1 MTFLWPQMLWLALAV
16 PLLIAAGQLLSLRRK
31 GAVASDP
38 VPNIKRGAA
47 SGGRVRFGA
56 RVRTGAGLPWRFW
69 LAVLLA
75 VLALARPQ
83 WGRVDALPGEQAPG
97 EVIIAL
103 DLSRSMLASDVGPSR
118 MERARLIATTLVEE
132 LPDRRMGL
140 IGFAGAAYLLAP
152 ASEDRAI
159 LQAFLPIVGPEHVI
173 TQGSNFA
180 AMLDTALAAYSATE
194 QGRSLVVLTDGE
206 AEPGAW
212 QDRIDALRA
221 KNVRVIAVGMGTPAG
236 ATPRTPAG
244 APLTDPAGAPVV
256 SRLQPAT
263 LTALVGQTGGQV
275 VNFADVRTLP
285 ELVRVASALP
295 PERVG
300 AMEESKIRQSDQFVW
315 FAVAALLLLAWSAAR
330 EFSARPTLRRRVD
343 ADRAGLSVAAAAL
356 VLAGVFTAQ
365 HAEAQRKPLLT
376 VDDLQGETEP
386 LERMKS
392 VVAEM
397 LAKRRLEAS
406 DYLKVVE
413 VSTRYGE
420 IHRGHGHPLEEGVL
434 EDGLDAVAAGQQL
447 DPNLADW
454 AAASAKLK
462 RLLVPPPPV
471 PMEDPGPADPANE
484 PMDGQ
489 SEAPQPGE
497 DGREGGED
505 GAPEDENEPT
515 AGEQGLQAVGGTQKD
530 VFNEAE
536 WRNPALVQPLDQLER
551 LRAAD
556 SPAEL
561 FRFMQTPPARGE
573 RRTVQTW

>member
-1 MTFLWPQMLWLALAV
+1 MTFLWPHLLWLALAV
-16 PLLIAAGQLLSLRRK
+16 PLLAAVGQTFPLRRK
-31 GAVASDP
+31 GAATPDP
-38 VPNIKRGAA
+38 APNIKRGAA
-47 SGGRVRFGA
+47 AGGRVRFGPK
-56 RVRTGAGLPWRFW
+56 VRTGGGVPWRFW
-69 LAVLLA
+69 AAMLLA

-103 DLSRSMLASDVGPSR
+103 DLSRSMLAPDVGPSR
-118 MERARLIATTLVEE
+118 MERARLIATNLVEE
-132 LPDRRMGL
+132 LPDRRIGL

-159 LQAFLPIVGPEHVI
+159 LQAFLPIVGPEHLI
-173 TQGSNFA
+173 TQGSNFS
-180 AMLDTALAAYSATE
+180 AMLDTALASFSNTR

-212 QDRIDALRA
+212 QDRIDALSAR
-221 KNVRVIAVGMGTPAG
+221 NVRVIAVGMGTPAG
-236 ATPRTPAG
+236 ATPRSPSG
-244 APLTDPAGAPVV
+244 ELLLDPAGAPIV
-256 SRLQPAT
+256 SRLVPGT
-263 LTALVGQTGGQV
+263 LSAMVGQTGGQV
-275 VNFADVRTLP
+275 SNFAQAADLP
-285 ELVRVASALP
+285 ALVRAASAMP
-295 PERVG
+295 PEQVG
-300 AMEESKIRQSDQFVW
+300 DLDESRIRQSDQYFWFVL
-315 FAVAALLLLAWSAAR
+315 AALLMLAWSAAR
-330 EFSARPTLRRRVD
+330 EFSARPILHRRVE
-343 ADRAGLSVAAAAL
+343 ADQAGLSLMAL
-356 VLAGVFTAQ
+356 AIAMATVMSAQ
-365 HAEAQRKPLLT
+365 HAEAQRRPLLT

-386 LERMKS
+386 LERMK
-392 VVAEM
+392 VVVGEM
-397 LAKRRLEAS
+397 LAKRRLDAA

-420 IHRGHGHPLEEGVL
+420 IHRGHGHPIEEGVL
-434 EDGLDAVAAGQQL
+434 EDGLAAVAVGRAL
-447 DPNLADW
+447 DPDLADW
-454 AAASAKLK
+454 AAAKAKLD
-462 RLLVPPPPV
+462 RLLVPPPSI

-489 SEAPQPGE
+489 GEAPQPGE
-497 DGREGGED
+497 DGKEGGED

-561 FRFMQTPPARGE
+561 FRFMQTPPPRGT
-573 RRTVQTW
+573 RRAVQTW